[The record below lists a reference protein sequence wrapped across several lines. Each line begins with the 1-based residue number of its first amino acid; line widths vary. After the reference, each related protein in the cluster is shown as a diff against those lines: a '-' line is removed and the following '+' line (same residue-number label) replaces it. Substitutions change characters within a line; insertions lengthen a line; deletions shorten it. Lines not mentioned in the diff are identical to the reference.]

1 MSASLNRIVA
11 VNTLSNYVLIA
22 IRIVYAV
29 LITRFLYR
37 ALGVDYYGFWSIL
50 WALFTYVVIF
60 NFGFGATIQKYT
72 AEQLFETEPKK
83 YNAIISLVVAFYIAA
98 SVVICVG
105 AAVGIVWIRSWT
117 NIESESILRDC
128 RIALAIFTLGISAIF
143 PLSVFSDILVGLKLI
158 YLKNAVMVCMRL
170 FEIAGVYTCITLDA
184 GFTTIVSF
192 SVGTNILFA
201 IFLVFVVKKKIATF
215 RLVPSF
221 DFGLLREVGQFS
233 FFVYINSLAMLVTA
247 KSDRFIL
254 SSIIGLPAVGLYQIG
269 SRLPDMSQQLSS
281 QFQDNVIPV
290 AANLA
295 KNGKS
300 SDLRKILLGGMRFSA
315 FVSIGATAVFFCL
328 ASETIKALFGADGGD
343 IAFVCRLLL
352 VSQMIHCCLRN
363 VPYRYLQIANR
374 HKFIAAS
381 SAIQAITTVAL
392 GIVFCRAYGLSG
404 ICWAILLPNIAVSGG
419 IIFPAALRVLR
430 LGFSEIVA
438 IFLKPA
444 IAAIPAVAICA
455 VSKQVFGEDLSTIF
469 ALCIVFSAAGMS
481 YLLFGYLFVLTGAEK
496 KFVKMKVINACE
508 SFLHENLDSHK
519 M

>member
-98 SVVICVG
+98 SVVICIG

-254 SSIIGLPAVGLYQIG
+254 SSVIGLPAVGLYQIG

-300 SDLRKILLGGMRFSA
+300 SDLRKILLAGMRICVDRRNCRFFLSCLGNDKGA
-315 FVSIGATAVFFCL
+315 FWSRGRRHRLCL
-328 ASETIKALFGADGGD
+328 PPSS
-343 IAFVCRLLL
+343 RLTNDTLL
-352 VSQMIHCCLRN
+352 PAKCSLQIFANCKQAQIHSGKFRNSGNNHCCARDSFLPRIRAIGN
-363 VPYRYLQIANR
+363 MLGD
-374 HKFIAAS
+374 FAAEYS
-381 SAIQAITTVAL
+381 GIRRDYFPRRAAGAAL
-392 GIVFCRAYGLSG
+392 GF
-404 ICWAILLPNIAVSGG
+404 
-419 IIFPAALRVLR
+419 
-430 LGFSEIVA
+430 
-438 IFLKPA
+438 
-444 IAAIPAVAICA
+444 
-455 VSKQVFGEDLSTIF
+455 
-469 ALCIVFSAAGMS
+469 
-481 YLLFGYLFVLTGAEK
+481 
-496 KFVKMKVINACE
+496 
-508 SFLHENLDSHK
+508 
-519 M
+519 